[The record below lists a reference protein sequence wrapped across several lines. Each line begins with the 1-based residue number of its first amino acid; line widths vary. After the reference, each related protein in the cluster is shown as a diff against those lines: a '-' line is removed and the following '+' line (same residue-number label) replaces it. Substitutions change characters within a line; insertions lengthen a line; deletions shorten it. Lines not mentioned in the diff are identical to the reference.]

1 MGVLHETE
9 PKAEPVDPD
18 HKPDPPP
25 LPAQPIT
32 WIPPASGASGK
43 RSSSPSSSSSG
54 NKDRHT
60 KVEGRGRR
68 IRIPATCAARIFQL
82 TRELGHKSDG
92 ETVRWLLEHAE
103 PAIVRATGS
112 GTIPSTA
119 VSVAGA
125 LKIPATNT
133 TSSSPPAST
142 GAPEPKRRKKSPPPA
157 TQNGVSLSSGLAP
170 VAPTA
175 AAVIPM
181 WAIPTNGPAGA
192 FWMIQPAA
200 GQILAVSPVFNLPA
214 AVISPATTGMNAG
227 QSSNGKKELQ
237 LLDKK

>member
-32 WIPPASGASGK
+32 WIPPASRASGK

-54 NKDRHT
+54 YKDRHT

-112 GTIPSTA
+112 GTVPSTA

-125 LKIPATNT
+125 LKTPATNT
-133 TSSSPPAST
+133 TSSSPPASA

-157 TQNGVSLSSGLAP
+157 TQNCFSRSAGLAP

-214 AVISPATTGMNAG
+214 TAGMNAG
-227 QSSNGKKELQ
+227 PSSNGKKELQ
-237 LLDKK
+237 HKK